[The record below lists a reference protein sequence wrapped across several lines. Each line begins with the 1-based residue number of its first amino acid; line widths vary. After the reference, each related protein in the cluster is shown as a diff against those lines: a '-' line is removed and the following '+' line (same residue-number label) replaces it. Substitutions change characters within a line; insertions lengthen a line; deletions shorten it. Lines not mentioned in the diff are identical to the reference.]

1 MDQICSLGIGFLKYL
16 GQDLDTVA
24 GEGGAHIAQFRRHI
38 QVALKKLKDLRI
50 PIEVNPTSNDYLQGT
65 GQSDAT
71 ANAAGVFDTD
81 LLYKL
86 LHKGFCGIVCTDNDG
101 IWPTRLGEY
110 SSVAAEVIR
119 LTRGPNNDIRLQPK
133 DVDRLM
139 ENYEHAAFGSRDSR
153 DPAPRSK

>member
-1 MDQICSLGIGFLKYL
+1 MHK
-16 GQDLDTVA
+16 
-24 GEGGAHIAQFRRHI
+24 
-38 QVALKKLKDLRI
+38 LRI
-50 PIEVNPTSNDYLQGT
+50 PFEVNPTSNEYVQRA
-65 GQSDAT
+65 QR
-71 ANAAGVFDTD
+71 AAGLYDTE
-81 LLYKL
+81 LLHKL
-86 LHKGFCGIVCTDNDG
+86 LRKGFCGIVCTDNDG